1 MKKNKLKTF
10 WLDSGTKFRYKSIYV
25 KDLEEYLKK
34 VFLKFDS
41 SEKLDEN
48 DKYFREGW
56 KNAILE
62 LLSDLEENKQ

>member
-10 WLDSGTKFRYKSIYV
+10 WLDAGKFKYKSIYV

-41 SEKLDEN
+41 SETLDEN

-62 LLSDLEENKQ
+62 LLSDLEENK